1 MEICPVPSF
10 PKLGVGENPQDPAVE
25 MRRRRF
31 SRNAKLVSLEV
42 AGRDIRGVEWI
53 PNEAKAVWFVCSGES
68 TTDVAAPT
76 QRRDEGDHNSLT
88 TPHTRTPPHIR
99 QQCRSS

>member
-1 MEICPVPSF
+1 MPSF

-68 TTDVAAPT
+68 TADVAAPA
-76 QRRDEGDHNSLT
+76 QSRDEGACRVDSLT
-88 TPHTRTPPHIR
+88 PCLLAIPRPPIDL
-99 QQCRSS
+99 